1 MARWEPNARERL
13 VRAAVDLFTEQG
25 YDATTVTQ
33 IADRA
38 GGLTKTTFFR
48 HFPDKR
54 EVLFAGQETHTRL
67 LAEAL
72 AAAPPDATPLTA
84 VAAALD
90 ALAGSFDDDRRELAA
105 KLMVLIADNA
115 ELHERSVFKHAILA
129 AAIADGLRE
138 RGVPDRTAALAA
150 DMGMLAF
157 DEAFARWAAPA
168 APAAPAASAAPTA
181 PTAPTAPAA
190 PTVPAEPTDRHSL
203 VEHTRQALAEL
214 RDAAAAL
221 G

>member
-54 EVLFAGQETHTRL
+54 EVLFAGQETHVRL
-67 LAEAL
+67 LADAI
-72 AAAPPDATPLTA
+72 AAAPPDASPLDM
-84 VAAALD
+84 AAAGLD
-90 ALAGSFDDDRRELAA
+90 ALAGSFTEDRRELGARL
-105 KLMVLIADNA
+105 KVLIAGNV
-115 ELHERSVFKHAILA
+115 ELQERTAFKHTVLVA
-129 AAIADGLRE
+129 ATAGALRE
-138 RGVPDRTAALAA
+138 RGVGDRTAAVAA
-150 DMGMLAF
+150 EISMLAF
-157 DEAFARWAAPA
+157 SLAFDAWADPA
-168 APAAPAASAAPTA
+168 
-181 PTAPTAPAA
+181 
-190 PTVPAEPTDRHSL
+190 DRRSL
-203 VEHTRQALAEL
+203 VEHEREALAEL
-214 RDAAAAL
+214 RDAVAAL

>member
-54 EVLFAGQETHTRL
+54 EVLFAGQETHIRL
-67 LAEAL
+67 LADAL
-72 AAAPPDATPLTA
+72 ATAPAEATPLAA
-84 VAAALD
+84 VGAALD
-90 ALAGSFDDDRRELAA
+90 ALAGSFGDDRRELAA
-105 KLMVLIADNA
+105 RLKVLIAGNT
-115 ELHERSVFKHAILA
+115 ELQERSAFKHATLA

-138 RGVPDRTAALAA
+138 RGVADRAAALAA

-157 DEAFARWAAPA
+157 DEAFAHWVDPA
-168 APAAPAASAAPTA
+168 
-181 PTAPTAPAA
+181 
-190 PTVPAEPTDRHSL
+190 DRRS
-203 VEHTRQALAEL
+203 LAEHARQELDAL

-221 G
+221 D

>member
-33 IADRA
+33 IAERA

-54 EVLFAGQETHTRL
+54 EVLFAGQEIHARL
-67 LAEAL
+67 LTEAL

-90 ALAGSFDDDRRELAA
+90 ALAGSFEEDRRELGA
-105 KLMVLIADNA
+105 KLLVLIADNA
-115 ELHERSVFKHAILA
+115 ELQERAAFKHAILA
-129 AAIADGLRE
+129 TAITDGLRE
-138 RGVPDRTAALAA
+138 RGVADPTAALAA
-150 DMGMLAF
+150 EVGMLAF
-157 DEAFARWAAPA
+157 DEGFARWVAPA
-168 APAAPAASAAPTA
+168 DSVAATDPA
-181 PTAPTAPAA
+181 
-190 PTVPAEPTDRHSL
+190 DRRSL
-203 VEHTRQALAEL
+203 VDHARQALAEL
-214 RDAAAAL
+214 REAAAAL
-221 G
+221 D

>member
-54 EVLFAGQETHTRL
+54 EVLFAGQEIHVRL
-67 LAEAL
+67 LADAI

-90 ALAGSFDDDRRELAA
+90 ALAGSFAEDRRELGAR
-105 KLMVLIADNA
+105 LRVLIAGNV
-115 ELHERSVFKHAILA
+115 ELQERSVYKRSVLTSAITEA
-129 AAIADGLRE
+129 LRA
-138 RGVPDRTAALAA
+138 RGVPERTADVAGAV
-150 DMGMLAF
+150 GMLAF
-157 DEAFARWAAPA
+157 GTAFDRWTSQTEQA
-168 APAAPAASAAPTA
+168 
-181 PTAPTAPAA
+181 
-190 PTVPAEPTDRHSL
+190 DRQSL
-203 VEHTRQALAEL
+203 VEHARAALDEL
-214 RDAAAAL
+214 RKAIADL
-221 G
+221 R